1 MQASSTVG
9 KTEASPPRAALPTQ
23 SQQRVVIDSVSKEF
37 AVSDHKGTQP
47 LKALDRVS
55 LSINDGEIV
64 ALTGLSGCGKTTLL
78 RIIMG
83 LERAT
88 SGTVTVGE
96 KIVTGCGYDRG
107 LVFQHAE
114 LFPWRTA
121 LQNVEFGLEVKGVPK
136 AERRRIA
143 REKLELVGLGAAMD
157 RRPNQLSGGMK
168 QRVGLARALSIEP
181 QVLLMDEPFG
191 ALDAQTREGLQLE
204 VLRVHRETG
213 KTIIFVTHDLD
224 EAVLLANRVVLMS
237 PNPGRV
243 DQIFDIPISGPR
255 EDLFAIRG
263 LDEFAHTRYEIW
275 RRLMARVH
283 ENGATAPGTDAQGRD
298 RGEDR

>member
-1 MQASSTVG
+1 
-9 KTEASPPRAALPTQ
+9 
-23 SQQRVVIDSVSKEF
+23 
-37 AVSDHKGTQP
+37 
-47 LKALDRVS
+47 VS
-55 LSINDGEIV
+55 LSIDDGEIV

-88 SGTVTVGE
+88 SGTVMVGG
-96 KIVTGCGYDRG
+96 KVVTGCGYDRG

-136 AERRRIA
+136 PERRRIA
-143 REKLELVGLGAAMD
+143 REKLDLVGLAGAMD
-157 RRPNQLSGGMK
+157 RRPDQLSGGMK
-168 QRVGLARALSIEP
+168 QRVGLARALSIDPE
-181 QVLLMDEPFG
+181 VLLMDEPFG

-204 VLRVHRETG
+204 VLRIHRETG
-213 KTIIFVTHDLD
+213 KTIVFVTHDLD

-243 DQIFDIPISGPR
+243 DRIFDIPISGPR

-275 RRLMARVH
+275 RRLMAKVH
-283 ENGATAPGTDAQGRD
+283 EDAAAEGDREGGAD
-298 RGEDR
+298 R